1 MIMVM
6 LFLVSIVASI
16 LIETLL
22 FTKTFWKAKTVL
34 IMLLTAAVS
43 VSSVSILIHMPSV
56 AAGFLLVIG
65 LFRIGNYLRIAKGRM
80 HDAYLLR
87 ATRRTSFWLILVSML
102 PLAAV
107 WLDVSFVPQL
117 STLYGVVVLQVI
129 AAVTMLGLLAFNV
142 RKTSYRQGTTFY
154 ADKELPTLSV
164 LIPARNETDDLEL
177 CLRSCLASDYPKL
190 EIVVLDD
197 CSHHETSEVIKKF
210 AQDGVRFIKGS
221 EPDEKWLAKN
231 AAYERLSTE
240 ASGEILLFAGVD
252 VRFGSHTFRA
262 LVTEMLARDKQMISV
277 LPRRFSSN
285 LSHAFVQPLRYWW
298 ELVLPRTLLNRPAVL
313 STCWLIKKKKLKKLG
328 GFAAIS
334 RSIIPERF
342 FARELIKTNDY
353 SFIRANDILD
363 VQTAKSFADQRDT
376 AIRVKYPQLSKRPEL
391 VIFIIISQLVLLIG
405 PFVGV
410 AIGLIGDNPIILIAC
425 IISSALLV
433 LAHIT
438 IIHLTNPV
446 NILAAV
452 WNLPYAVAVDMWL
465 TLYSMY
471 KYEFGEVIWK
481 ERNVCIPVMH
491 VVPRLPKID

>member
-1 MIMVM
+1 M
-6 LFLVSIVASI
+6 LFLGALI
-16 LIETLL
+16 LSVFVEALL
-22 FTKTFWKAKTVL
+22 YRGVFWRAKIPLV
-34 IMLLTAAVS
+34 IFLTAIIS
-43 VSSVSILIHMPSV
+43 VSSVSLLLHQPSV
-56 AAGFLLVIG
+56 ASGILLLLG
-65 LFRIGNYLRIAKGRM
+65 LLRIGNYLRIAKGRM
-80 HDAYLLR
+80 HDSYLLR
-87 ATRRTSFWLILVSML
+87 ATRRTSFWLLLISML

-117 STLYGVVVLQVI
+117 SSLYGIAALQVI
-129 AAVTMLGLLAFNV
+129 AALTMISLLLFNI
-142 RKTSYRQGTTFY
+142 RKTSYRQGTTFF
-154 ADKELPTLSV
+154 ADKELPSLSV

-197 CSHHETSEVIKKF
+197 CSHHETSEIIKKF

-221 EPDEKWLAKN
+221 EPDQKWLAKN
-231 AAYERLSTE
+231 AAYERLSAE

-313 STCWLIKKKKLKKLG
+313 STCWLIRKKKLKKLG

-353 SFIRANDILD
+353 SFIRASDIMD
-363 VQTAKSFADQRDT
+363 VQTAKSFADQRST

-391 VIFIIISQLVLLIG
+391 VLAITLAQFILLIG
-405 PFVGV
+405 PFIGV
-410 AIGLIGDNPIILIAC
+410 VVSLLMGNTIIL
-425 IISSALLV
+425 ALSGVSCTVLV
-433 LAHIT
+433 LVHIM

-452 WNLPYAVAVDMWL
+452 WNLPYAVAVDIL
-465 TLYSMY
+465 LSLYSMY

-491 VVPRLPKID
+491 VAPHLPKID

>member
-1 MIMVM
+1 M
-6 LFLVSIVASI
+6 LFLSALILSIFVEA
-16 LIETLL
+16 LL
-22 FTKTFWKAKTVL
+22 YRGVFWRVRTPLV
-34 IMLLTAAVS
+34 ILLTAAVS
-43 VSSVSILIHMPSV
+43 ASSVSLLLDQPSL
-56 AAGFLLVIG
+56 AAGIILLLG
-65 LFRIGNYLRIAKGRM
+65 LLRIGNYLRIAKGRM
-80 HDAYLLR
+80 HDSYLLR
-87 ATRRTSFWLILVSML
+87 ATRRTSFWLLLVSTL

-107 WLDVSFVPQL
+107 WFDVSFVPRL
-117 STLYGVVVLQVI
+117 STLYGITVSQVI
-129 AAVTMLGLLAFNV
+129 TAFAMIGLLLFNV
-142 RKTSYRQGTTFY
+142 RKTSYRQGTTFF

-177 CLRSCLASDYPKL
+177 CLRSCLSSDYPKL

-197 CSHHETSEVIKKF
+197 CSHHQTSEIIKKF

-231 AAYERLSTE
+231 AAYERLSAE

-252 VRFGSHTFRA
+252 VRFGAHAFRA
-262 LVTEMLARDKQMISV
+262 LVTEMLARDKQMISI

-298 ELVLPRTLLNRPAVL
+298 ELVLPRTLLNKPAVL

-391 VIFIIISQLVLLIG
+391 VIFTVISQLVLLIG
-405 PFVGV
+405 PFGGIF
-410 AIGLIGDNPIILIAC
+410 IGLISDNSIILIASA
-425 IISSALLV
+425 ISSALLV
-433 LAHIT
+433 LTHIT

-452 WNLPYAVAVDMWL
+452 WNLPYAVAIDMWL

-481 ERNVCIPVMH
+481 ERNICIPVMH
-491 VVPRLPKID
+491 VVPHLPKIE